1 MDCGSFN
8 YFLFGGNV
16 KEKLVDISLLEL
28 LTQEV
33 TKENPEK
40 EKLKKY
46 MKQAGLKYSNDPIT
60 RINTVLKGIEVLSFE
75 ENTDEE

>member
-1 MDCGSFN
+1 M
-8 YFLFGGNV
+8 
-16 KEKLVDISLLEL
+16 KEKLIDVSLLEL

-33 TKENPEK
+33 TKENPEE

-60 RINTVLKGIEVLSFE
+60 RINTVLQGIEALNFE
-75 ENTDEE
+75 ENIDEK